1 MSETRIDD
9 NDINEGLY
17 PQVFKKID
25 TADIQINPFQAHKT
39 FTVLSGSVTSSML
52 PLQGVYTDINE
63 LPAIGSNLTYN
74 SASNLDGS
82 LQSVIYFSINHLFYK
97 RKKEPINTFGQTNL
111 NRTNK
116 FLYQTASVLSIPV
129 YTP

>member
-39 FTVLSGSVTSSML
+39 FIISSGSVTSSVL
-52 PLQGVYTDINE
+52 PLQGVYNDINN
-63 LPAIGSNLTYN
+63 LPAIGSNLNWFVQNYYMV
-74 SASNLDGS
+74 D
-82 LQSVIYFSINHLFYK
+82 FCFYK
-97 RKKEPINTFGQTNL
+97 IND
-111 NRTNK
+111 
-116 FLYQTASVLSIPV
+116 
-129 YTP
+129 